1 MPIKK
6 YFDSHRDFRACGMP
20 SIAFLQYETN
30 VKGRKR
36 NEDTQEILL
45 PFSKPLK
52 KTARQMVGDIIT
64 KKKLIRYCC
73 LKKKPYLC
81 ISSFLKHSTPVQ

>member
-1 MPIKK
+1 MPIKR

-36 NEDTQEILL
+36 NEDTQETLL

-52 KTARQMVGDIIT
+52 ETARRTTDIIIT
-64 KKKLIRYCC
+64 KKN
-73 LKKKPYLC
+73 KKTL
-81 ISSFLKHSTPVQ
+81 SFE